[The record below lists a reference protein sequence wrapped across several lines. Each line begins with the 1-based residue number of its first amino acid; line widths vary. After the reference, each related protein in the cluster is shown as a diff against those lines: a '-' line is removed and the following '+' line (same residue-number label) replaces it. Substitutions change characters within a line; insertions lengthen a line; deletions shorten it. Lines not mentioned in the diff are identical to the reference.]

1 VETKSVG
8 FTFTFSLSS
17 GERKQRNVF
26 VKKVDFFLDNITTL
40 CHNYVTMKTR
50 QSKKSE
56 YHRFAIQIPL
66 DLWEKL
72 QLKAE
77 ANHKSYSA
85 FIVEILRNTLK
96 ESNG

>member
-1 VETKSVG
+1 
-8 FTFTFSLSS
+8 
-17 GERKQRNVF
+17 
-26 VKKVDFFLDNITTL
+26 
-40 CHNYVTMKTR
+40 MKTR

-85 FIVEILRNTLK
+85 FIVEILRNALK
-96 ESNG
+96 E

>member
-1 VETKSVG
+1 M
-8 FTFTFSLSS
+8 
-17 GERKQRNVF
+17 F
-26 VKKVDFFLDNITTL
+26 VKKSDFPLDITTTL
-40 CHNYVTMKTR
+40 CYDYITMKTR

-85 FIVEILRNTLK
+85 FIVEILRNTLDEK
-96 ESNG
+96 ES